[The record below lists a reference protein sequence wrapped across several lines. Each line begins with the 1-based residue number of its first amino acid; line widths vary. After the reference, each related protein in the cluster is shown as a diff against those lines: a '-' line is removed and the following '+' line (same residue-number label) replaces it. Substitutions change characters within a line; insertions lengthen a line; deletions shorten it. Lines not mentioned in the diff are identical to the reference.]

1 MCQHAVRYV
10 LAYVPQR
17 HMADEKPSKL
27 HRVMVLQVSDLHLG
41 HFNMVITGVEFL
53 LITLLTRYPGYLIF
67 LTLSSLL

>member
-1 MCQHAVRYV
+1 
-10 LAYVPQR
+10 
-17 HMADEKPSKL
+17 MADEKPSKL